1 MNSTN
6 MLMDPIGTGLIPMG
20 SLELR
25 SALITSLQA
34 GSPPSDNLLETQPE
48 QDLVA
53 ALILLQHANILH
65 YRCTSS
71 PETLVVYGTNS
82 VFRCPSNLT
91 RSCAVHPQD
100 QVDKVKAALST
111 VLSRITT
118 PPSTPENMF
127 KHDKEKRLIDIYFDM
142 PSPQPSSGLVDHLSG
157 TVDKATLDLL
167 DSIISRD
174 SPHGMETKLYEYQKK
189 SLWKMVKRE
198 LCPGH
203 ILDPTVIPMT
213 DAEGN
218 DYYIDFSSDRLGVYR
233 SPTKKWEDVRGGIL
247 CEDMV
252 SRILLLSKLTP
263 EVRYLTS
270 TCANGFDIHLGHGK
284 DMYLHRFDP
293 SHAPSAQHA
302 AISLHIIP
310 IASYNNIYI
319 NSRG

>member
-1 MNSTN
+1 
-6 MLMDPIGTGLIPMG
+6 MDPIGTDLIPMG

-25 SALITSLQA
+25 SALVTSLQA
-34 GSPPSDNLLETQPE
+34 GSLPSNNLLETQPE

-53 ALILLQHANILH
+53 ALIVLQHANILH

-82 VFRCPSNLT
+82 VFQCR
-91 RSCAVHPQD
+91 QE

-118 PPSTPENMF
+118 LPSTPENTF

-157 TVDKATLDLL
+157 TVDKATQDLL
-167 DSIISRD
+167 DLIISRD
-174 SPHGMETKLYEYQKK
+174 SPLGMETKLYEYQKK
-189 SLWKMVKRE
+189 SLWKMAKRE

-213 DAEGN
+213 DVEGK
-218 DYYIDFSSDRLGVYR
+218 DYYIDFSNDRLGVYR
-233 SPTKKWEDVRGGIL
+233 TPTTKWEDVRGGIL

-252 SRILLLSKLTP
+252 SGTPLLSKLTP
-263 EVRYLTS
+263 EERYLTFMCS
-270 TCANGFDIHLGHGK
+270 NDLVSI
-284 DMYLHRFDP
+284 
-293 SHAPSAQHA
+293 
-302 AISLHIIP
+302 
-310 IASYNNIYI
+310 
-319 NSRG
+319 